1 MPRRSS
7 LPVAALAAALG
18 AILVLGGAALAQTQT
33 PSSSPSQAP
42 GADVTRAEDQV
53 VLSGTVSVP
62 RGRAVGEVVVFHGR
76 AVVSGVVAGDVVVFD
91 GPIAVSGQVSGSV
104 VALNGPIRLGSTAS
118 IGGDV
123 LGSQQV
129 RLEPGAFVRGDVR
142 DDVTITARGA
152 IAALGALLGA
162 LAIAFSALLVLLLLL
177 AIAPRGLDR
186 VAAAGATAP
195 FASAGWGVVAALGLP
210 ALAIAGAA
218 SILGLPLGLSL
229 LLAIG
234 LIALVGSAFAAFIV
248 GRLIVREPRARV
260 GALFAGWGVAA
271 ALGLVPFLNL
281 IVWALG
287 SVFGVGAVIV
297 AAWRVRTAAP
307 SRGRHRVGYAPAAH
321 RPAHAHGAEP
331 ATEPARA
338 AASAAEAARDDDL
351 PAGGS
356 GPSPPPASLE

>member
-1 MPRRSS
+1 VPVVTALVVAVWGS
-7 LPVAALAAALG
+7 LIV
-18 AILVLGGAALAQTQT
+18 GGAALAQTQT
-33 PSSSPSQAP
+33 SPPPSPGAAP

-118 IGGDV
+118 VGGDV

-129 RLEPGAFVRGDVR
+129 RLDPGAFVRGGVR

-152 IAALGALLGA
+152 LAVLGALLGA
-162 LAIAFSALLVLLLLL
+162 LAIAFSALLVLLMLL

-186 VAAAGATAP
+186 VAAAGITAP
-195 FASAGWGVVAALGLP
+195 FASAGWGVVVALGLP
-210 ALAIAGAA
+210 VLAVAAAA

-234 LIALVGSAFAAFIV
+234 LVALVGYAFAAFVV
-248 GRLIVREPRARV
+248 GRLIVREPRARL
-260 GALFAGWGVAA
+260 GALLAGWGIAA
-271 ALGLVPFLNL
+271 ALSLVPLLNL
-281 IVWALG
+281 VVWVLG

-297 AAWRVRTAAP
+297 AAWRTRSWTP
-307 SRGRHRVGYAPAAH
+307 SRGRHRVGYAPAPH
-321 RPAHAHGAEP
+321 RPAHAHAAEP
-331 ATEPARA
+331 AVEPATA
-338 AASAAEAARDDDL
+338 AVSGAEAGRDDDP

-356 GPSPPPASLE
+356 SDRAADDA

>member
-104 VALNGPIRLGSTAS
+104 VALNGSIRLGSTAS

-177 AIAPRGLDR
+177 AIAPSADLARRDPE
-186 VAAAGATAP
+186 VATLAESAREAAVDQVVLNHFGGSEAP
-195 FASAGWGVVAALGLP
+195 PEVR
-210 ALAIAGAA
+210 
-218 SILGLPLGLSL
+218 
-229 LLAIG
+229 
-234 LIALVGSAFAAFIV
+234 LVIRSF
-248 GRLIVREPRARV
+248 
-260 GALFAGWGVAA
+260 
-271 ALGLVPFLNL
+271 LGLV
-281 IVWALG
+281 
-287 SVFGVGAVIV
+287 
-297 AAWRVRTAAP
+297 
-307 SRGRHRVGYAPAAH
+307 
-321 RPAHAHGAEP
+321 E
-331 ATEPARA
+331 
-338 AASAAEAARDDDL
+338 AASREWLFRRRASRAQVEALLTQTLVALLRDAL
-351 PAGGS
+351 PAVMAAGNRTS
-356 GPSPPPASLE
+356 RKA